1 MIAEVRSEEEEEEET
16 DSFVF
21 GGCCGLTSDSPAA
34 ALPLLSFSCSSLLL
48 RPLLSQRH
56 CSLCGQVKS

>member
-1 MIAEVRSEEEEEEET
+1 MIAEVRSEAEEEEEEET

-34 ALPLLSFSCSSLLL
+34 ALPLLSLTCKMRTSPNKFSRLML
-48 RPLLSQRH
+48 
-56 CSLCGQVKS
+56 